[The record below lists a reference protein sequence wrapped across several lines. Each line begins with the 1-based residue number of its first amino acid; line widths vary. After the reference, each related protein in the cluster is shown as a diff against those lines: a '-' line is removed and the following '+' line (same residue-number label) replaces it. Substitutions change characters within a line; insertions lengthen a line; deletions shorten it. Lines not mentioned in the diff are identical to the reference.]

1 MTPPSS
7 PPRALSP
14 YVRSSYKV
22 PESETLITGLGTK
35 GSSIHGLTRVKL
47 LELLGKGEGVDNV
60 FVY

>member
-14 YVRSSYKV
+14 CVRSSYKV
-22 PESETLITGLGTK
+22 PEPETRTTGLGTK

-47 LELLGKGEGVDNV
+47 LELQGKGEGVDNLSIH
-60 FVY
+60 